1 MQKPLENS
9 FEDRI
14 NATLAKG
21 KIETSGTLPVTFD
34 FDNMLKVGMI
44 VPAPTLST
52 NDTVKGEMK

>member
-1 MQKPLENS
+1 MN